1 MKTMEELLMVAV
13 DRDSDGERMPENC
26 YYVGSGSIFA
36 YGVLDA
42 GYRYDLTDEEAYNL
56 GSRATV
62 CEVISVQTCKKPRE
76 VEKMKKDKST
86 SDNKLAIVFA
96 WAISAKKPR
105 SSSGIVFIEVHTLDC
120 NFSISERQH
129 RILNESLEGSC
140 LLQASRLLDI
150 LSLKEIKI
158 TLHSV
163 HDLSIFVLG

>member
-1 MKTMEELLMVAV
+1 MVAV

-76 VEKMKKDKST
+76 VEKMKKDKFKNLRQGQRLKQHAWKKTTT
-86 SDNKLAIVFA
+86 SILKPTTQFA
-96 WAISAKKPR
+96 
-105 SSSGIVFIEVHTLDC
+105 
-120 NFSISERQH
+120 
-129 RILNESLEGSC
+129 
-140 LLQASRLLDI
+140 
-150 LSLKEIKI
+150 
-158 TLHSV
+158 
-163 HDLSIFVLG
+163 

>member
-1 MKTMEELLMVAV
+1 
-13 DRDSDGERMPENC
+13 MPENC

-86 SDNKLAIVFA
+86 SDNKLAAVFERLEKNTKDLFVRLLGR
-96 WAISAKKPR
+96 SVPR
-105 SSSGIVFIEVHTLDC
+105 SQDPAQV
-120 NFSISERQH
+120 
-129 RILNESLEGSC
+129 
-140 LLQASRLLDI
+140 
-150 LSLKEIKI
+150 LSLLKFI
-158 TLHSV
+158 L
-163 HDLSIFVLG
+163 

>member
-1 MKTMEELLMVAV
+1 
-13 DRDSDGERMPENC
+13 
-26 YYVGSGSIFA
+26 
-36 YGVLDA
+36 
-42 GYRYDLTDEEAYNL
+42 
-56 GSRATV
+56 
-62 CEVISVQTCKKPRE
+62 
-76 VEKMKKDKST
+76 MKKDKST

-150 LSLKEIKI
+150 LSLKEINI

-163 HDLSIFVLG
+163 NDLSIFVLG

>member
-1 MKTMEELLMVAV
+1 MVRGCLKTATMSAPAPSLPTESWTLATDM
-13 DRDSDGERMPENC
+13 
-26 YYVGSGSIFA
+26 
-36 YGVLDA
+36 
-42 GYRYDLTDEEAYNL
+42 YDLTDEEAYNL

-150 LSLKEIKI
+150 LSLKEINI

-163 HDLSIFVLG
+163 NDLSIFVLG